1 MTVLGERENLVCVG
15 VITTAHG
22 VRGLV
27 KVKSFT
33 RNAAD
38 FAAFGELSDASAK
51 RSFKV
56 QIVGKNKDL
65 FLVQIDSVTDRN
77 AAEALRG
84 TELFVSRSKLPETE
98 QDEFYYADLVGMT
111 AKSPEGNVLGKVAAV
126 YNFGAGDM
134 LEIEGVEDFISFCQK
149 NVPEVDVKNRE
160 MTVCL
165 PESVEAKPEERP
177 ES

>member
-1 MTVLGERENLVCVG
+1 MTGTSERENLVCVG
-15 VITTAHG
+15 AITTAHG

-33 RNAAD
+33 HNAAD
-38 FAAFGELSDASAK
+38 FATFGVLCDASAK

-56 QIVGKNKDL
+56 DIVGKNKDL
-65 FLVQIDSVTDRN
+65 FLVQIDGVTDRN

-84 TELFVSRSKLPETE
+84 TELFVSRSQLPETLE
-98 QDEFYYADLVGMT
+98 DEFYYADLVGMT
-111 AKSPEGNVLGKVAAV
+111 AKSPEGKVLGKVAAV

-134 LEIEGVEDFISFCQK
+134 LEIEGVEDFISFCKQ
-149 NVPEVDVKNRE
+149 NVPEVDLKARE

>member
-1 MTVLGERENLVCVG
+1 MTASGERENLVCVG

-33 RNAAD
+33 RDAAD
-38 FAAFGELSDASAK
+38 FASFGSLCDASAK

-56 QIVGKNKDL
+56 RIVGRNKDL
-65 FLVQIDSVTDRN
+65 FLVQIDGVTDRN

-84 TELFVSRSKLPETE
+84 MELFVSRSQLPESVE
-98 QDEFYYADLVGMT
+98 DEFYYADLVGMT
-111 AKSPEGNVLGKVAAV
+111 AKSPEGSVLGKVAAV

-134 LEIEGVEDFISFCQK
+134 IEIEGVEDFISFCQQ

-160 MTVCL
+160 MIVRL
-165 PESVEAKPEERP
+165 PQSVEARP
-177 ES
+177 EKRSEP

>member
-1 MTVLGERENLVCVG
+1 MTVSGECENLVCVG

-33 RNAAD
+33 QNAAD
-38 FAAFGELSDASAK
+38 FAAFGALSDASAK
-51 RSFKV
+51 RSFNV
-56 QIVGKNKDL
+56 QIVGSNKDL
-65 FLVQIDSVTDRN
+65 FLVQIDGVTDRN

-84 TELFVSRSKLPETE
+84 TELFVARSQLPETA
-98 QDEFYYADLVGMT
+98 QDEFYYADLIGMT
-111 AKSPEGNVLGKVAAV
+111 ARTPDGKVLGTVKAM

-134 LEIEGVEDFISFCQK
+134 LEINGVEDFISFSKQ
-149 NVPEVDVKNRE
+149 NIPDVDLKNRVI
-160 MTVCL
+160 TVCL

>member
-1 MTVLGERENLVCVG
+1 MTGTGERENLICVG
-15 VITTAHG
+15 AITTAHG

-56 QIVGKNKDL
+56 EIVGKNKDL
-65 FLVQIDSVTDRN
+65 FLVKIDGVTDRN

-84 TELFVSRSKLPETE
+84 TELFVSRSRLPETAGN
-98 QDEFYYADLVGMT
+98 EFYYADLVGMT
-111 AKSPEGNVLGKVAAV
+111 AKSPDGSVLGKVAAV

-134 LEIEGVEDFISFCQK
+134 IEIEGVEDFISFCQK

>member
-1 MTVLGERENLVCVG
+1 MTASGERENRICVG

-38 FAAFGELSDASAK
+38 FAAFGKLSDASAK

-56 QIVGKNKDL
+56 EIVGSNKDL
-65 FLVQIDSVTDRN
+65 FLVKIDGVTDRN

-84 TELFVSRSKLPETE
+84 TELFVSRSQLPETA
-98 QDEFYYADLVGMT
+98 QNEFYYADLIGMT
-111 AKSPEGNVLGKVAAV
+111 AKSPDGNVLGKVMAV

-134 LEIEGVEDFISFCQK
+134 LEIEGVEDFISFCKQ
-149 NVPEVDVKNRE
+149 NVPEVDLKTRE
-160 MTVCL
+160 MTVSL

>member
-1 MTVLGERENLVCVG
+1 MTGSGERENLICVG
-15 VITTAHG
+15 AVAAAHG

-56 QIVGKNKDL
+56 EIVGKNKDL
-65 FLVQIDSVTDRN
+65 FLVKIDGVTDRN

-84 TELFVSRSKLPETE
+84 TELFVFRSQLPETE
-98 QDEFYYADLVGMT
+98 QDEFYYADLIGMT
-111 AKSPEGNVLGKVAAV
+111 AKAPDGNVLGKVRAV

-134 LEIEGVEDFISFCQK
+134 LEIEGVEDFISFCKQ
-149 NVPEVDVKNRE
+149 NVPDVDLKARE

-165 PESVEAKPEERP
+165 PESVEAKPEKRP

>member
-1 MTVLGERENLVCVG
+1 MTVSGERENLVCVG

-38 FAAFGELSDASAK
+38 FAIFGSLCDASAK

-56 QIVGKNKDL
+56 AIVGKNKDL
-65 FLVQIDSVTDRN
+65 FLVQIDGVTDRN

-84 TELFVSRSKLPETE
+84 TELFVPRSKLPETVE
-98 QDEFYYADLVGMT
+98 NEFYYADLVGMT
-111 AKSPEGNVLGKVAAV
+111 AKSPEGSVLGKVVAV

-134 LEIEGVEDFISFCQK
+134 LEIEGVEDFISFCQQ
-149 NVPEVDVKNRE
+149 NVPEVDLKNRE
-160 MTVCL
+160 MIVRL
-165 PESVEAKPEERP
+165 PQSVEARPEERSEP
-177 ES
+177 

>member
-1 MTVLGERENLVCVG
+1 MTASGERENRICVG
-15 VITTAHG
+15 VVTTAHG
-22 VRGLV
+22 VHGLV

-56 QIVGKNKDL
+56 KIVGKNKDL
-65 FLVQIDSVTDRN
+65 FLVQIDGVTDRN

-84 TELFVSRSKLPETE
+84 TELFVSRSQLPETE

-111 AKSPEGNVLGKVAAV
+111 AKSPEGSVLGKVAAV

-134 LEIEGVEDFISFCQK
+134 LEIEGVEDFISFCKQ
-149 NVPEVDVKNRE
+149 NVPEVDLKARE

>member
-1 MTVLGERENLVCVG
+1 MTGSGERENRICVG

-22 VRGLV
+22 VRGWV

-56 QIVGKNKDL
+56 EIVGKNKDL
-65 FLVQIDSVTDRN
+65 FLVRIDGVTDRN

-84 TELFVSRSKLPETE
+84 TELFVSRSQLPETA
-98 QDEFYYADLVGMT
+98 QNEFYYADLIGMT
-111 AKSPEGNVLGKVAAV
+111 AKSPEGRVLGKVAAV

-134 LEIEGVEDFISFCQK
+134 LEIEGVEDYISFSQQ
-149 NVPEVDVKNRE
+149 NVPEVDVKARV
-160 MTVCL
+160 MTVCM
-165 PESVEAKPEERP
+165 PESVEAKPEKRP

>member
-1 MTVLGERENLVCVG
+1 MTVSGERENLVRVG

-33 RNAAD
+33 RNAVD
-38 FAAFGELSDASAK
+38 FATFGSLCDASAK

-56 QIVGKNKDL
+56 AIVGKNKDL
-65 FLVQIDSVTDRN
+65 FLVQIDGVTDRN

-84 TELFVSRSKLPETE
+84 TELFVPRSKLPETVE
-98 QDEFYYADLVGMT
+98 NEFYYADLVGMT
-111 AKSPEGNVLGKVAAV
+111 AKSPEGSVLGKVAAV

-134 LEIEGVEDFISFCQK
+134 LEIEGVEDFISFCQQ
-149 NVPEVDVKNRE
+149 NVPEVDLKNRE
-160 MTVCL
+160 MIVRL
-165 PESVEAKPEERP
+165 PQSVEARPEERSEP
-177 ES
+177 

>member
-1 MTVLGERENLVCVG
+1 MTVSGERENRICVG

-38 FAAFGELSDASAK
+38 FAAFGELTDASAK

-56 QIVGKNKDL
+56 EIVGKNKDL
-65 FLVQIDSVTDRN
+65 FLVQIDGVTDRN

-84 TELFVSRSKLPETE
+84 TELFVSRSQLPETA
-98 QDEFYYADLVGMT
+98 QNEFYYADLIGMT
-111 AKSPEGNVLGKVAAV
+111 AKSPEGRVLGKVAAV

-134 LEIEGVEDFISFCQK
+134 LEIEGVEDFISFCQQ
-149 NVPEVDVKNRE
+149 NIPEVDVKARV

-165 PESVEAKPEERP
+165 PESVEARPEKRP